1 MGSRAHRH
9 VTAVAALLLL
19 ITGCGSESVTEP
31 RSGESAA
38 SEPPSDQP
46 SRAPEPVTPPS
57 ESSAPVLMPDL
68 VGLPSAVAGRRIGT
82 IEGRE
87 QLGLISDW
95 RPVTTRCEARPE
107 TVVHQRPAPGTELSA
122 GGVVYLRLAGLDLE
136 EFRGP
141 CEPVDGDLGPVGGAD
156 AVLARQFYRF
166 AADPTLGAPFV
177 TGDVWTGIE
186 AGPTATDVGESE
198 RTDLGAW
205 ELDTA
210 YAEQNGPFSALDV
223 VAMSG
228 GYYELHRGVQQN
240 ACVTFDRPLPPALA
254 DLRAI
259 SLTAPA
265 DTTSA
270 CSQWWSVTLFL
281 DDDNLIGGVALGL
294 GSP

>member
-1 MGSRAHRH
+1 MGSRAHSH
-9 VTAVAALLLL
+9 VTAVAVLLLL
-19 ITGCGSESVTEP
+19 ITGCGSESAIEP
-31 RSGESAA
+31 RSGA

-46 SRAPEPVTPPS
+46 SHAPAPVTPPS

-68 VGLPSAVAGRRIGT
+68 VGLPSAVVGRRIGT

-87 QLGLISDW
+87 KLGLSSNW
-95 RPVTTRCEARPE
+95 RPVTTRCEARPD

-122 GGVVYLRLAGLDLE
+122 GGVVHLRLADLDLE

-198 RTDLGAW
+198 RADLGAW
-205 ELDTA
+205 ELEDTA
-210 YAEQNGPFSALDV
+210 YAERSGPFSALDV

-265 DTTSA
+265 DTTSS
-270 CSQWWSVTLFL
+270 CLQWWIVVLFL
-281 DDDNLIGGVALGL
+281 DDDDLIGGVALGL
-294 GSP
+294 GAP